1 MDRYISSVLPVA
13 SFANI
18 SGRAFIRFS
27 AKLLNLMKVSR
38 GSNFVL
44 INYSARRHTLQHRLV
59 TFRIVRALEGHF
71 TFDVLVLSGK
81 SNWTSVSRWENPGD
95 ARKAARKLVSDKK
108 HQGVKVMQEHY
119 DDDENRFIEK
129 TIFRHMKQDEAP
141 IEEDDDDDKFM
152 SFDDYDD
159 YGEGANW
166 IVPLAGIVTL
176 IVVLL
181 GVGIYFYDDKM
192 NFTGKARPGYF
203 VYELPPVLTNV
214 TSGEKRISVK
224 INLQLELNNSQDSK
238 AVEFALA
245 QIMESVIDELQ
256 IKNASDLMNS
266 KSVELLR
273 GTLQEKIQNAM
284 GETDL
289 QGALFKDIQIFE

>member
-1 MDRYISSVLPVA
+1 
-13 SFANI
+13 
-18 SGRAFIRFS
+18 
-27 AKLLNLMKVSR
+27 
-38 GSNFVL
+38 
-44 INYSARRHTLQHRLV
+44 
-59 TFRIVRALEGHF
+59 
-71 TFDVLVLSGK
+71 
-81 SNWTSVSRWENPGD
+81 
-95 ARKAARKLVSDKK
+95 
-108 HQGVKVMQEHY
+108 
-119 DDDENRFIEK
+119 
-129 TIFRHMKQDEAP
+129 
-141 IEEDDDDDKFM
+141 
-152 SFDDYDD
+152 
-159 YGEGANW
+159 
-166 IVPLAGIVTL
+166 
-176 IVVLL
+176 
-181 GVGIYFYDDKM
+181 M

-203 VYELPPVLTNV
+203 VSELPPVLTNV

-289 QGALFKDIQIFE
+289 RGVLFKDIQIFE

>member
-1 MDRYISSVLPVA
+1 
-13 SFANI
+13 
-18 SGRAFIRFS
+18 
-27 AKLLNLMKVSR
+27 
-38 GSNFVL
+38 
-44 INYSARRHTLQHRLV
+44 
-59 TFRIVRALEGHF
+59 
-71 TFDVLVLSGK
+71 
-81 SNWTSVSRWENPGD
+81 
-95 ARKAARKLVSDKK
+95 
-108 HQGVKVMQEHY
+108 
-119 DDDENRFIEK
+119 
-129 TIFRHMKQDEAP
+129 
-141 IEEDDDDDKFM
+141 
-152 SFDDYDD
+152 
-159 YGEGANW
+159 
-166 IVPLAGIVTL
+166 
-176 IVVLL
+176 
-181 GVGIYFYDDKM
+181 M

-203 VYELPPVLTNV
+203 VYEFPPVLTNV

-289 QGALFKDIQIFE
+289 QGVLFKDIQIFE